1 MLYTCYIHASCV
13 VESIYMYFDGPFVL
27 HIYSSTHFG
36 ATKPETTPETRHAYV
51 VENKMKKKKGAARE
65 PTQSAIVF
73 TPFRKLRYF
82 FWPTMYVST
91 DCTCRGRGKKK
102 VARRR

>member
-27 HIYSSTHFG
+27 HIYSSTHLG

-51 VENKMKKKKGAARE
+51 VENKMKKKKGAARGHKA
-65 PTQSAIVF
+65 QLCSHRFASCAIF
-73 TPFRKLRYF
+73 SGQLCMYLHGLHMSRK
-82 FWPTMYVST
+82 
-91 DCTCRGRGKKK
+91 G
-102 VARRR
+102 